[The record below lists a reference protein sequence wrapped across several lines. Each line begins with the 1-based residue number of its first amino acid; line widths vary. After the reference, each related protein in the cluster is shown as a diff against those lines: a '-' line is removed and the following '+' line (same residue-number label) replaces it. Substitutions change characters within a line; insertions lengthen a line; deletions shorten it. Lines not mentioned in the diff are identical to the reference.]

1 MALIPTMTPKP
12 LVFVILFTLCACGQ
26 KEDLTSTVDH
36 SGSVETSIVVQHADS
51 THDVLLTSHK
61 VWANGQVYRT
71 IVHRDTVPGLGL
83 IHTAGENSG
92 GDTTTVTVRKDYQI
106 FITLQ

>member
-1 MALIPTMTPKP
+1 MFPRPFVFGVLLALS
-12 LVFVILFTLCACGQ
+12 ACGQ

-36 SGSVETSIVVQHADS
+36 SGSIETSIAVQHADS
-51 THDVLLTSHK
+51 THDIVVTTHK
-61 VWANGQVYRT
+61 VWANGEVYRT

-83 IHTAGENSG
+83 INTAGENNS

>member
-1 MALIPTMTPKP
+1 MTPRP
-12 LVFVILFTLCACGQ
+12 FVFIALLTFCSCSQ
-26 KEDLTSTVDH
+26 KDDLTSAVDH
-36 SGSVETSIVVQHADS
+36 SGSIETSIVVQHADS
-51 THDVLLTSHK
+51 THDIVLTTHK

-71 IVHRDTVPGLGL
+71 IIHRDTVPALGL
-83 IHTAGENSG
+83 NNAAGENSS

>member
-1 MALIPTMTPKP
+1 MSPRPFVFAVLLALT
-12 LVFVILFTLCACGQ
+12 ACGQ

-36 SGSVETSIVVQHADS
+36 SGSIETSIAVQHADS
-51 THDVLLTSHK
+51 THDIVLTTHK
-61 VWANGQVYRT
+61 VWANGQVYQT

-83 IHTAGENSG
+83 INTAGENNS

>member
-1 MALIPTMTPKP
+1 MTPRP
-12 LVFVILFTLCACGQ
+12 FVFVVLLALSACGQ

-36 SGSVETSIVVQHADS
+36 SGSIETSIAVQHADS
-51 THDVLLTSHK
+51 THDIVLTTHK
-61 VWANGQVYRT
+61 VWAKGEVYQT

-83 IHTAGENSG
+83 INTPGENNS

>member
-1 MALIPTMTPKP
+1 
-12 LVFVILFTLCACGQ
+12 V
-26 KEDLTSTVDH
+26 LTT
-36 SGSVETSIVVQHADS
+36 
-51 THDVLLTSHK
+51 HK
-61 VWANGQVYRT
+61 VWANGEVYRT

-83 IHTAGENSG
+83 INTAGENNS